1 VVSPLDRK
9 LLRDIWR
16 MKIQAVAIA
25 LVIAVGVLLL
35 VMMDGLVNSLEQTR
49 QAYYE
54 RYRLAEVFA
63 PVKRAPDHV
72 LQSIAQIEGVAAV
85 EGRVVGGALIDIEGQ
100 AVPVRAQAVSLPDF
114 SSPRLNDIY
123 LAEGRRIDPRRR
135 EEILLLQGF
144 ADAHD
149 LSPGDTLSATMNG
162 SRRTFRIA
170 GLAQSPEFL
179 YSTAPG
185 ELVPDDA
192 RFAVIWMSEEALAAA
207 YDVDG
212 AFNQALIALERTA
225 EPRAV
230 IAKVDRILERYGGTG
245 AYDLEDQISNKF
257 ITEEIRSLRMSSRSV
272 PPIFMGVA
280 AFLLYIVISRMIEAE
295 RMQIGLL
302 KAFGYTSA
310 EIGWHYFKFVVVI
323 AAGGA
328 LLGCALGVISG
339 QLMAAGVYQDVY
351 KFPFLLFRVDPA
363 AFVTAISVSIASAS
377 AGGLFVLRKVFAL
390 SPAVAMR
397 PPAPADYS
405 SSARL
410 VAALRSVLDQ
420 PSRMI
425 VRRIARQPM
434 RTFAAV
440 LGIGVG
446 MGLSVGML
454 GVLGGFDKAVD
465 LTYSVIDRS
474 DASVALIEPLDQK
487 TIFELRR
494 MDGVIAVEPYR
505 AVSVVLRNGVRSHR
519 GGINGLISEPQLS
532 RALSLDMS
540 PIYIRADGITLSRTL
555 ANKLDIS
562 AGDLLTVEV
571 REGRRPV
578 LTLPVVNVA
587 ESLLGSPAYF
597 ELSALN
603 EALSEPGRVSGA
615 YLKLDMDKSTQVY
628 EDLKNM
634 PAVAGVSIKE
644 EARASFQKMMDQGAG
659 AMRYV
664 MAVIAGI
671 ITFGIV
677 YNTARIAF
685 AERAHDLASLRVIG
699 FTRGETAFV
708 LLGELGVITLF
719 AIPIGLLAGV
729 GLAGAIAAAFSTD
742 LYSISAEVG
751 PVAMGIGTLAVLI
764 ASVIAG
770 WMVKRDVDRL
780 ELVSALKSR
789 E

>member
-1 VVSPLDRK
+1 MSPLDRK

-54 RYRLAEVFA
+54 RYRFAEVFA

-114 SSPRLNDIY
+114 SNPRLNDIY

-135 EEILLLQGF
+135 DEILLLQGF
-144 ADAHD
+144 AEAHG
-149 LSPGDTLSATMNG
+149 LEPGDTLSATMNG
-162 SRRTFRIA
+162 SRRTFKIA

-179 YSTAPG
+179 YSAAPG
-185 ELVPDDA
+185 EMVPDDA

-230 IAKVDRILERYGGTG
+230 IAKVDRVLERYGGTG
-245 AYDLEDQISNKF
+245 AYGLEDQISNVF
-257 ITEEIRSLRMSSRSV
+257 ITEEIRGLRMSSRSV

-328 LLGCALGVISG
+328 LLGCALGVMSG
-339 QLMAAGVYQDVY
+339 QAMAAGVYQDVY

-363 AFVTAISVSIASAS
+363 AFVTAMSVSIASAS

-410 VAALRSVLDQ
+410 VEALRTVLDQ

-425 VRRIARQPM
+425 LRRIARQPM

-440 LGIGVG
+440 IGIGVG

-454 GVLGGFDKAVD
+454 GVLGGFDAAVEYD
-465 LTYSVIDRS
+465 FNVIDRS
-474 DASVALIEPLDQK
+474 DATVTFIEPMSDK
-487 TIFELRR
+487 TLFELARL
-494 MDGVIAVEPYR
+494 DGVIEVEPFR
-505 AVSVVLRNGVRSHR
+505 TVSVVLRNEARTHR
-519 GGINGLISEPQLS
+519 TGLYGLTTEPQLY
-532 RALSLDMS
+532 RALTDGMA
-540 PIYIRADGITLSRTL
+540 PIYIREDGITLSRAL
-555 ANKLDIS
+555 ASKLDIA

-578 LTLPVVNVA
+578 LTLPVVNVS

-603 EALSEPGRVSGA
+603 RALGEPGRVSGA
-615 YLKLDMDKSTQVY
+615 YLRVDADQSDEVY
-628 EDLKNM
+628 ETLKNM
-634 PAVAGVSIKE
+634 PAVAGVSLKT
-644 EARASFQKMMDQGAG
+644 EAREAFERMMDEGAG
-659 AMRYV
+659 ATRYV
-664 MAVIAGI
+664 MAVIAAI

-708 LLGELGVITLF
+708 LLGELGVITFL
-719 AIPIGLLAGV
+719 AIPLGLLAGI
-729 GLAGAIAAAFSTD
+729 GLAGAIASAFSTD
-742 LYSISAEVG
+742 LYTISAEVG
-751 PVAMGIGTLAVLI
+751 PGAMGIGTLAVLI

>member
-1 VVSPLDRK
+1 MSPLDRK

-54 RYRLAEVFA
+54 RYRFAEVFA

-72 LQSIAQIEGVAAV
+72 LQSLAQIEGVAAV

-144 ADAHD
+144 ADAHG
-149 LSPGDTLSATMNG
+149 LRPGDALSATMNG

-170 GLAQSPEFL
+170 GLAQSPEFI
-179 YSTAPG
+179 YAAAPG

-192 RFAVIWMSEEALAAA
+192 RSAVIWMSEEALAAA

-230 IAKVDRILERYGGTG
+230 IARVDRVLDRYGGTG

-257 ITEEIRSLRMSSRSV
+257 ITEEIRGLRMSSRSV

-302 KAFGYTSA
+302 KAFGYTST

-328 LLGCALGVISG
+328 LLGCGLGVISG
-339 QLMAAGVYQDVY
+339 QAMARGVYQDVY

-363 AFVTAISVSIASAS
+363 AFVTAITVSIASAS

-410 VAALRSVLDQ
+410 VEALRAVLDQ

-440 LGIGVG
+440 IGISVG

-465 LTYSVIDRS
+465 YDFNIIDRS
-474 DASVALIEPLDQK
+474 DATVTFIEPMSDK
-487 TIFELRR
+487 TVFELARLG
-494 MDGVIAVEPYR
+494 GVIEVEPFR
-505 AVSVVLRNGVRSHR
+505 TVSVVLRNETRTHR
-519 GGINGLISEPQLS
+519 TGLYGLTAEPHLF
-532 RALSLDMS
+532 RALTDGMA
-540 PIYIRADGITLSRTL
+540 PIYIREDGITLSRAL
-555 ANKLDIS
+555 ATKLDI
-562 AGDLLTVEV
+562 APGDFLTVEV

-578 LTLPVVNVA
+578 LALPVVNVS

-597 ELSALN
+597 EMSALN
-603 EALSEPGRVSGA
+603 RALGEPGRVSGA
-615 YLKLDMDKSTQVY
+615 YLRVDADQSDEVY
-628 EDLKNM
+628 EALKNM
-634 PAVAGVSIKE
+634 PAVAGVSLKT
-644 EARASFQKMMDQGAG
+644 EARAAFERMMDEGAG

-699 FTRGETAFV
+699 FTRGETAYV
-708 LLGELGVITLF
+708 LLGELGVITFF
-719 AIPIGLLAGV
+719 AIPIGLLAGI
-729 GLAGAIAAAFSTD
+729 GLAGAIASAFSTD
-742 LYSISAEVG
+742 LYTVSAEVG
-751 PVAMGIGTLAVLI
+751 PLAMGIATLAVLI